1 MRLFDKMARPGARIG
16 ADRAAGKGAFRRKL
30 VRARRWL
37 VLLMRCFAPLLFV
50 AAVGGALPAC
60 STDEASSRCPE
71 PATVSLASLQ
81 EAIERAPRGS
91 QCRKDLLR
99 LLDAMSAGEEGTKSE
114 GVLKSVLDL
123 RRIGSQ
129 LEEMEA
135 IARQSTEEPDAL
147 PKKRLERAPT
157 VVLDPGH
164 GGNEYGATSEGLR
177 ESHLAL
183 ELAKRAAEM
192 LREMNP
198 EIEVYLTRDGDY
210 RVSLEQRAELANAA
224 GADVFISIHLN
235 DAKGEIRRG
244 GVTTFVLDAS
254 NDARLLERAARE
266 NGISIEEV
274 SELSLLLASFDRGAR
289 VSASLRLAESLQRST
304 LRGGRSVLP
313 HLHDRGVR
321 RAAFQVLI
329 GAKMPAVLLEA
340 SFLNVPEEREAL
352 RTERYKR
359 ALARGIAR
367 GILDYLYPAE

>member
-1 MRLFDKMARPGARIG
+1 MARPGARIG

-147 PKKRLERAPT
+147 QKNASNARRPSFSILATGAMNTVQRARACANRISPLNSPSALERC
-157 VVLDPGH
+157 
-164 GGNEYGATSEGLR
+164 S
-177 ESHLAL
+177 
-183 ELAKRAAEM
+183 
-192 LREMNP
+192 
-198 EIEVYLTRDGDY
+198 
-210 RVSLEQRAELANAA
+210 
-224 GADVFISIHLN
+224 
-235 DAKGEIRRG
+235 
-244 GVTTFVLDAS
+244 
-254 NDARLLERAARE
+254 AR
-266 NGISIEEV
+266 
-274 SELSLLLASFDRGAR
+274 
-289 VSASLRLAESLQRST
+289 
-304 LRGGRSVLP
+304 
-313 HLHDRGVR
+313 
-321 RAAFQVLI
+321 
-329 GAKMPAVLLEA
+329 
-340 SFLNVPEEREAL
+340 
-352 RTERYKR
+352 
-359 ALARGIAR
+359 
-367 GILDYLYPAE
+367 